1 MSRIVNIMPM
11 GGLGKRFLNSKYKL
25 PKPLIEIKKKP
36 MFIQAAKSMP
46 KSDLN
51 IFVCNKN
58 LVKKYK
64 INKILKHE
72 YKSKFKII
80 TINKVT
86 KGQANTCLLAEK
98 CLKKD
103 DMIFIHSC
111 DSLLKYNL
119 KKLNHKIELNDA
131 VILTTKPNHIHL
143 KNIKSYGWVNFKKRK
158 VNKITCKA
166 KASLEPKNDF
176 VIVGS
181 FAFKNKNIFSKTIR
195 NLIKSGQKINNEYYM
210 DMVLSYALKKKYKID
225 NLIVNSYESWGTPEE
240 LIRWEKNSGKI

>member
-1 MSRIVNIMPM
+1 M
-11 GGLGKRFLNSKYKL
+11 GGLGTRFLNSKYRL
-25 PKPLIEIKKKP
+25 PKPLIKIKKKP

-64 INKILKHE
+64 INKILKRE

-86 KGQANTCLLAEK
+86 KGQASTCLLAEK

-103 DMIFIHSC
+103 DMIFVHSC
-111 DSLLKYNL
+111 DSLFKYNL
-119 KKLNHKIELNDA
+119 KQLYKKIKLNDA
-131 VILTTKPNHIHL
+131 VILTTKPNQIHL
-143 KNIKSYGWVNFKKRK
+143 KNIKAYGWVNYKKK
-158 VNKITCKA
+158 QVNKITCKK
-166 KASLEPKNDF
+166 KASMKPKSDF
-176 VIVGS
+176 VIIGS
-181 FAFKNKNIFSKTIR
+181 FAFKNKIIFSKTIR

-210 DMVLSYALKKKYKID
+210 DMVLSHALKKKYNID
-225 NLIVNSYESWGTPEE
+225 NLIVNSYASWGTPEE
-240 LIRWEKNSGKI
+240 LIRWKKNSGKI